1 MPDSQTGR
9 RITVGVDTHADV
21 HVAVALDQLGA
32 RLGQLEVHTTLAG
45 YEQLVRW
52 ANEFGPVG
60 TFGVEGTGSYGADLT
75 RYLRQSQHQALEVN
89 RPDRSTRRRRGKSD
103 PIDAEAAARAVLSGQ
118 ATTIPKTGD
127 GPAEMVRVLKLARDS
142 AVKARTQTINQI
154 RAILVNAPAALRA
167 NLLGLSTA
175 KLLQRC
181 LTFPAQMPTPP
192 TASMAVQYVLHTLA
206 GRYRHLDLQARELKA
221 HLQQITVSAAPALT
235 SLLGVGPDTA
245 AALLSAAGDNPDRL
259 HSEAAFAAL
268 CGASPVPASSGKTT
282 RHRLNRGGNR
292 QANAAL
298 HRIAVVRLRWDPT
311 TQQYMARR
319 RVEGKTTKEVLRCL
333 KRAIAREIYR
343 ALCPPPTEDPPTTTG
358 HL

>member
-32 RLGQLEVHTTLAG
+32 RLGQLEIRTTRTG
-45 YEQLVRW
+45 YDQLERW
-52 ANEFGPVG
+52 ATGFGPVAA
-60 TFGVEGTGSYGADLT
+60 FGVEGTASYGADLT
-75 RYLRQSQHQALEVN
+75 RHLRRGGHEVVEVN

-118 ATTIPKTGD
+118 ATTVPKTGD
-127 GPAEMVRVLKLARDS
+127 GPAEMVRMLKLARDS

-154 RAILVNAPAALRA
+154 RAVLVTAPTALREDLA
-167 NLLGLSTA
+167 GLSTA

-181 LTFPAQMPTPP
+181 LTFPADMPTTP
-192 TASMAVQYVLHTLA
+192 TPTTVAQYTLHTLA
-206 GRYRHLDLQARELKA
+206 RRYRELDQDARELKA
-221 HLQQITVSAAPALT
+221 HLTQVTTAAAPALT
-235 SLLGVGPDTA
+235 ILLGVGPDTA
-245 AALLSAAGDNPDRL
+245 AAILTAAGDNPDRL

-268 CGASPVPASSGKTT
+268 CGASPVPASSGKTI

-311 TQQYMARR
+311 TQHYMARR
-319 RVEGKTTKEVLRCL
+319 RAEGKTAKEVLRCL
-333 KRAIAREIYR
+333 KRSIAREIYR
-343 ALCPPPTEDPPTTTG
+343 TLCPPANNQPNTTG
-358 HL
+358 HQ